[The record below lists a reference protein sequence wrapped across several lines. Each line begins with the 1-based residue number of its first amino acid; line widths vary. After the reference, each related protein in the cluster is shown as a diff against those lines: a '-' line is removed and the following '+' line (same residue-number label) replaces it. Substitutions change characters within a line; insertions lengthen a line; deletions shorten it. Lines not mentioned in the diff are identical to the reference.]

1 MALKKS
7 QKSLKSWT
15 KQKWRTKSGNHRR
28 KVQRLQVS
36 DTCLRRLLNRSQRK
50 STRRPPVRSGRTQKP
65 ANSILASLRRW
76 LLKPDDIGRNH
87 DETMQGMPHSGQVQE
102 GGQVYEEEGNAEARN
117 ASGHQQGEKEVLM
130 DIQLNRFCYH
140 PEGTLGVLEVAGEK
154 FYSIERPWLD
164 NAPNVS
170 CVPTGAYEMTW
181 RESPRFGW
189 TWMLEEVPD
198 RTYILIHVAN
208 FPNDVQG
215 CIGLGTGLMGI
226 E

>member
-1 MALKKS
+1 
-7 QKSLKSWT
+7 
-15 KQKWRTKSGNHRR
+15 
-28 KVQRLQVS
+28 
-36 DTCLRRLLNRSQRK
+36 
-50 STRRPPVRSGRTQKP
+50 
-65 ANSILASLRRW
+65 
-76 LLKPDDIGRNH
+76 
-87 DETMQGMPHSGQVQE
+87 MQGMPYSSQVQE
-102 GGQVYEEEGNAEARN
+102 GGQVYEEESYAEARN

-208 FPNDVQG
+208 FPSDVQG
-215 CIGLGTGLMGI
+215 CIGLGTGLMGDRI
-226 E
+226 AVSSSRKAVAAFEELTRGQTCQIKIGNAVYAGL